1 MLHKLFN
8 RIYSHNFAQNFYTMN
23 TEILDLKPAIVW
35 QYFKEVLN
43 IPRPSKKEE
52 KIIAYLLKFGKEQN
66 LETIQD
72 EIGNV
77 LIRKPATKG
86 MENKKSVV
94 LQSHI
99 DMVCEKNSDKVH
111 DFENDPIESI
121 VDGDWVTANDTTLG
135 ADDGIGVA
143 AQLAILAA
151 NNIEHGP
158 IECLFTIDEETGLTG
173 AFGLKPGFLQ
183 SSILLNLDSEDEG
196 QLFVG
201 CAGGQ
206 DTQAWLPFDYEESPA
221 NHTAFKIMVS
231 GLKGGHSGDEINK
244 GHANANKILNRFLW
258 CKKDK
263 FEMKLSNFD
272 GGNLRNA
279 IAREATAT
287 ILIPSGKE
295 NDLITAV
302 AEFKKMSTAEF
313 SITEPKMEIKV
324 EKTELPET
332 VIDNESFSEF
342 VNAVYAC
349 PHGVIAMSQSI
360 DNFVETS
367 TNLASI
373 KFLEDEIL
381 ITTSQR
387 SSVESEKQDITNMVV
402 SVFKLAGARTVTS
415 DGYPGWAPNPN
426 SEVVDLTVKSYK
438 KLFKTDPEV
447 LAIHAGL
454 ECGLIGDKYPEMDM
468 ISFGPTIKRAHSP
481 EEKIEIETVVKFWN
495 LTLDVLKN
503 IPDA

>member
-1 MLHKLFN
+1 
-8 RIYSHNFAQNFYTMN
+8 MN
-23 TEILDLKPAIVW
+23 TEILKLEPTIVW
-35 QYFKEVLN
+35 QYFKEILD

-52 KIIAYLLKFGKEQN
+52 KIIAYLLKFGKEHN
-66 LETIQD
+66 LETVQD

-77 LIRKPATKG
+77 LIRKPATVG
-86 MENKKSVV
+86 MENRKYVV

-111 DFENDPIESI
+111 DFENDPIESVI
-121 VDGDWVTANDTTLG
+121 DGDWVTANDTTLG

-143 AQLAILAA
+143 AQLAILAS
-151 NNIEHGP
+151 NDIEHGP

-173 AFGLKPGFLQ
+173 AFGLKPGFLK
-183 SSILLNLDSEDEG
+183 SNILLNLDSEDEG
-196 QLFVG
+196 ELFIG

-206 DTQAWLPFDYEESPA
+206 DTQAWLPFDYIESPEDYSA
-221 NHTAFKIMVS
+221 VKIMVS

-258 CKKDK
+258 CKKED
-263 FEMKLSNFD
+263 FELKLSNFD

-279 IAREATAT
+279 IPREAYA
-287 ILIPSGKE
+287 IVLVPSNKKD
-295 NDLITAV
+295 DLFNELAK
-302 AEFKKMSTAEF
+302 FKDMSRNEF
-313 SITEPKMEIKV
+313 SITEPNMDITIED
-324 EKTELPET
+324 TTFPET
-332 VIDNESFSEF
+332 VIDDESFMEF
-342 VNAVYAC
+342 VNAIYAC

-360 DNFVETS
+360 ENFVETS
-367 TNLASI
+367 TNLASV

-387 SSVESEKQDITNMVV
+387 SSVESEKQDITNMVT
-402 SVFKLAGARTVTS
+402 SVFKLAGARTLTS

-426 SEVVDLTVKSYK
+426 SAIVDITENSYK
-438 KLFKTDPEV
+438 KLFKVEPKV

-481 EEKIEIETVVKFWN
+481 EEKIEIESVVKFWE
-495 LTLDVLKN
+495 LLLDVLKN
-503 IPDA
+503 TPTV

>member
-1 MLHKLFN
+1 
-8 RIYSHNFAQNFYTMN
+8 MN
-23 TEILDLKPAIVW
+23 TEILKLQPAIVW
-35 QYFKEVLN
+35 QYFKEILE

-52 KIIAYLLKFGKEQN
+52 KVVAYLLKFGKEQN
-66 LETIQD
+66 LETVQD

-86 MENKKSVV
+86 MENVKSVV

-111 DFENDPIESI
+111 DFDNDPIESI
-121 VDGDWVTANDTTLG
+121 IDGEWVTANDTTLG

-143 AQLAILAA
+143 AQLAILASED
-151 NNIEHGP
+151 IEHGP

-183 SSILLNLDSEDEG
+183 STILLNLDSEDEG
-196 QLFVG
+196 ELFVG

-206 DTQAWLPFDYEESPA
+206 DTQAWLPFDYEETPEGFI
-221 NHTAFKIMVS
+221 AFKIMVS

-258 CKKDK
+258 CKKDELK
-263 FEMKLSNFD
+263 MKLSSFD

-279 IAREATAT
+279 IAREAYA
-287 ILIPSGKE
+287 IVLVPVSSELGIIESLE
-295 NDLITAV
+295 
-302 AEFKKMSTAEF
+302 EFKIMSQAEF
-313 SITEPKMEIKV
+313 SITEPRMEITI
-324 EKTELPET
+324 EKALIPET
-332 VIDNESFSEF
+332 VIDNESFDEF

-360 DNFVETS
+360 ENFVETS
-367 TNLASI
+367 TNLASV
-373 KFLEDEIL
+373 KFLDDEIL
-381 ITTSQR
+381 VTTSQR
-387 SSVESEKQDITNMVV
+387 SSVESEKHDITNMVV
-402 SVFKLAGARTVTS
+402 SVFKLAGARTVIS

-426 SEVVDLTVKSYK
+426 SEIVDITVKSYK
-438 KLFKTDPEV
+438 KLFTTEPAV

-481 EEKIEIETVVKFWN
+481 EEKIEISTVTKFWN

-503 IPDA
+503 IPEG